1 MIQVE
6 RRRCLV
12 LLLPLLAMMGAAG
25 ASAPIIWEQATQR
38 EFQNGD
44 PTNVSIASQGYLLL
58 APAVETLYESY
69 EPLLWCLA
77 TDSHGN
83 IFAGSGNDG
92 KLFKVDASGQGT
104 VFFDAEELEV
114 HSLALDASDNV
125 YAATFPNGK
134 IYKITPD
141 GQSSLFFEPEALITA
156 SDESEA
162 DQYIWSLTV
171 DTGGNLYA
179 GTGGNGRVYK
189 IDPNGRAYLLAQTE
203 EAHIVSLAMDPAGNL
218 IAGTDPNGR
227 IYRISPSGDLSVLY
241 DSPYREIRAIL
252 TTPSGTIYAGA
263 VNEPRGR
270 IRRPTAPPPTPQ
282 TNRSGGTQQ
291 GGEGVLEVTAPVT
304 GAGQATTSVRGGR
317 SNGGMVYRICSDGMV
332 QEWWS
337 SREDESLSLALQD
350 DGTLLVGT
358 GPRGIVYEVNG
369 RNKST
374 KLVRLRES
382 QVTAFGRTMD
392 NRITIASSNLGN
404 LFQLSR
410 NPVKEGSFESEVKDT
425 GGTSSWGQIRWDGQ
439 TPQGT
444 GIRLY
449 SRSGNTDK
457 PDKTWSAWGGPYS
470 RMSGEAIKSPS
481 GRFIQWKAVL
491 TTSNSKTPVV
501 NSVSVAYLPRNV
513 APTVNEVT
521 VYEPGVYLREPGG
534 GGGEQNGQDLP
545 PKVAERIRGR
555 SANGRGRQPSMGAP
569 SYRKGM
575 RTVIVNASDSNND
588 KLSYAIYF
596 RGEGELQWKL
606 LRDDLERPAY
616 SWDSETLPDGMYT
629 VKLVV
634 SDAPANPPTLAMDT
648 EMVSDPFLIDNT
660 SPQIAKLSAA
670 RSNPHRFLTF
680 TVEDAASPIYKVEY
694 AIDGG
699 DWWVI
704 YPDDGVSDS
713 MMETF
718 TLSLDDLVSGEHTVA
733 IRAKEVSNNIGTGK
747 QVFTIPE

>member
-1 MIQVE
+1 
-6 RRRCLV
+6 
-12 LLLPLLAMMGAAG
+12 
-25 ASAPIIWEQATQR
+25 S
-38 EFQNGD
+38 
-44 PTNVSIASQGYLLL
+44 
-58 APAVETLYESY
+58 
-69 EPLLWCLA
+69 
-77 TDSHGN
+77 
-83 IFAGSGNDG
+83 
-92 KLFKVDASGQGT
+92 
-104 VFFDAEELEV
+104 FFD
-114 HSLALDASDNV
+114 
-125 YAATFPNGK
+125 
-134 IYKITPD
+134 
-141 GQSSLFFEPEALITA
+141 PEALITA

-171 DTGGNLYA
+171 DTAGNLYA

-189 IDPNGRAYLLAQTE
+189 IDENGRANLLAQTE
-203 EAHIVSLAMDPAGNL
+203 EAHIVSLALDAAGNL

-263 VNEPRGR
+263 VNESRGPA
-270 IRRPTAPPPTPQ
+270 RPPVPSSPTPQ
-282 TNRSGGTQQ
+282 TNRSDATQQ
-291 GGEGVLEVTAPVT
+291 GGEAVLEVTAPVS
-304 GAGQATTSVRGGR
+304 GGDQATTSFRSGR
-317 SNGGMVYRICSDGMV
+317 SNGGMVYRIRPDGVV

-337 SREDESLSLALQD
+337 SREDECLSLALHD

-374 KLVRLRES
+374 KLVRLQES
-382 QVTAFGRTMD
+382 QVTAFGRTKD

-404 LFQLSR
+404 VFQLSR

-425 GGTSSWGQIRWDGQ
+425 GGASSWGQISWNGQ

-444 GIRLY
+444 GIRLF
-449 SRSGNTDK
+449 SRSGNTDT

-470 RMSGEAIKSPS
+470 RMSGEAINSPS

-501 NSVSVAYLPRNV
+501 NSVSIAYLPRNV

-521 VYEPGVYLREPGG
+521 VFEPGVYLREPGG

-545 PKVAERIRGR
+545 PKVAGRIKGR
-555 SANGRGRQPSMGAP
+555 SPNGRGRQPAIGAP

-575 RTVIVNASDSNND
+575 RTVVVNAYDSNND

-596 RGEGELQWKL
+596 RGEDELQWKL
-606 LRDDLERPAY
+606 LRDDLERHAY

-634 SDAPANPPTLAMDT
+634 SDAPANPPTLALDT

-660 SPQIAKLSAA
+660 SPQITNLSAV
-670 RSNPHRFLTF
+670 RRNPHLTLTF
-680 TVEDAASPIYKVEY
+680 TVEDAASLIYKVEY

-713 MMETF
+713 TTETF
-718 TLSLDDLVSGEHTVA
+718 KLSLNDLASGEHTIA
-733 IRAKEVSNNIGTGK
+733 IRAKDVSNNIGTGK
-747 QVFTIPE
+747 QVFTIPK